1 MVSAVS
7 SSSAA
12 LKVLQVQAPQQ
23 ASTGGQNQDP
33 LHRFLDPR
41 SVLALGPQSF
51 DTLLKLRAELR
62 RDPVQDAQAQKQ
74 APQVQ
79 NEVPPTPKAGRPRH
93 SGMLAWENEGT
104 SVETSNL
111 DRWKERMRFLQAHS
125 FDPRV
130 QLVPHLE
137 VPLNSPLSPWNSP
150 DVIEQLKDMDRHG
163 AISSSRERAFL
174 ASDAAIYKGMTET
187 PPEDV
192 ARIKAKGGEIWYND
206 MQFSDRPSDKEFFR
220 DIKNYAL
227 YGGGLE
233 DPIDP
238 SNELSQALLKG
249 TAQMIRG
256 SSIPEYWERSPSYTM
271 YAYNSAAGQYKWI
284 GGWSGGGDSNAN
296 QIIDDLK
303 KKNPTMNVTCHWA
316 DNDIAFILYPKT
328 GAAASASTAVAQGTG
343 AGAGTS
349 PTAAPTH

>member
-1 MVSAVS
+1 MVPAVS

-12 LKVLQVQAPQQ
+12 LKVLQTQAPLHAVSEQQ
-23 ASTGGQNQDP
+23 TQDQ
-33 LHRFLDPR
+33 LLSFLDPR
-41 SVLALGPQSF
+41 SVLALAPQSL
-51 DTLLKLRAELR
+51 DALLKLRSELR
-62 RDPVQDAQAQKQ
+62 RDPVQGSQAQKG
-74 APQVQ
+74 VSL
-79 NEVPPTPKAGRPRH
+79 PPHAGTPRH

-104 SVETSNL
+104 SVETSNV
-111 DRWKERMRFLQAHS
+111 DIWIERMERLKARTS
-125 FDPRV
+125 
-130 QLVPHLE
+130 E
-137 VPLNSPLSPWNSP
+137 PLDSRLMPWNSP
-150 DVIEQLKDMDRHG
+150 DVIQQLRDMDRRAGHSG
-163 AISSSRERAFL
+163 ARERAFL
-174 ASDAAIYKGMTET
+174 ASDAAIYKGMAET

-316 DNDIAFILYPKT
+316 DNDVAFILYPKT
-328 GAAASASTAVAQGTG
+328 GAAASASTAVAQGTA